1 MAITMTKYGY
11 VSGFLKD
18 QISKEDSFKHQAT
31 ILLSMG
37 VPHENCFADVFRKN
51 NKDRYQL
58 RKFLN
63 TTAQEGDA
71 LVVPTLT
78 CLYSNVRELCCL
90 MYIVED
96 KGLIIESS
104 DMDLSD
110 DSDSSNWIL
119 ASQLAHLNY
128 LDYLRSQNISKAIKQ
143 KKYQATL
150 NTGGRNKRV
159 ITPLYRQAYKYL
171 QAHTY
176 TETQLKFHL
185 SKSTLYRIKK
195 QIKMKQFSPNHQSY
209 NASRG
214 D

>member
-1 MAITMTKYGY
+1 
-11 VSGFLKD
+11 
-18 QISKEDSFKHQAT
+18 
-31 ILLSMG
+31 
-37 VPHENCFADVFRKN
+37 
-51 NKDRYQL
+51 
-58 RKFLN
+58 
-63 TTAQEGDA
+63 
-71 LVVPTLT
+71 
-78 CLYSNVRELCCL
+78 

-150 NTGGRNKRV
+150 NTGGRNKRI

-176 TETQLKFHL
+176 IETQLKFHL

-195 QIKMKQFSPNHQSY
+195 QIKMKQLSTNHQSY

>member
-1 MAITMTKYGY
+1 
-11 VSGFLKD
+11 
-18 QISKEDSFKHQAT
+18 
-31 ILLSMG
+31 
-37 VPHENCFADVFRKN
+37 
-51 NKDRYQL
+51 
-58 RKFLN
+58 
-63 TTAQEGDA
+63 
-71 LVVPTLT
+71 
-78 CLYSNVRELCCL
+78 
-90 MYIVED
+90 
-96 KGLIIESS
+96 
-104 DMDLSD
+104 MDLSD

-159 ITPLYRQAYKYL
+159 ITPLYRQAYQYL

-195 QIKMKQFSPNHQSY
+195 QIKMKQLSTNHQSY